1 MAAKPGK
8 ENKRNAYKGSYY
20 TYGNVAYELQPDYAP
35 YYEDDKKQQEAKEAI
50 RQAAAERRE
59 NRVHAAHVCM
69 VMLLIFAGASLFMGA
84 TVIVKNQEVQIRE
97 KKDELA
103 TLKSQNAIL
112 GSGTCGTDRSGIH
125 QAGSHQSTGD
135 GRTAAL
141 SDCIY

>member
-59 NRVHAAHVCM
+59 NRVHGYAADLCGMHRYYGRNGYRKKSRGADSRKERR
-69 VMLLIFAGASLFMGA
+69 AG
-84 TVIVKNQEVQIRE
+84 
-97 KKDELA
+97 
-103 TLKSQNAIL
+103 NAEIAERDFR
-112 GSGTCGTDRSGIH
+112 SGTCGTDRSGIH

>member
-50 RQAAAERRE
+50 RQAAAERKKSRGADSRKE
-59 NRVHAAHVCM
+59 RR
-69 VMLLIFAGASLFMGA
+69 AG
-84 TVIVKNQEVQIRE
+84 
-97 KKDELA
+97 
-103 TLKSQNAIL
+103 NAEIAERDFR
-112 GSGTCGTDRSGIH
+112 SGTCGTDRSGIH

>member
-1 MAAKPGK
+1 AKQAK
-8 ENKRNAYKGSYY
+8 ENKKNAYKGSYY

-35 YYEDDKKQQEAKEAI
+35 HYEDDKKQQEAKEAI

-69 VMLLIFAGASLFMGA
+69 VMLLIFAGCIAFMGA

-112 GSGTCGTDRSGIH
+112 E
-125 QAGSHQSTGD
+125 AEL
-135 GRTAAL
+135 AE
-141 SDCIY
+141 